1 MKKICLYHK
10 NCMDGLGAAYAV
22 WAKDPSYTFTPI
34 QYGEELPNL
43 AEYSEVLMVDFSISS
58 DYLENL
64 LKEKKVIIIDH
75 HEKAEKHLGKFIGS
89 DLLAKHKGEIVF
101 DTNNSGAV
109 LAWNYFNKYLTTPL
123 LLKYIEDRD
132 LWRWKME
139 DSQAISMWLSS
150 EINFSTITFR
160 EFASIAKRI
169 EHNIHAVIPSGR
181 AMIKYKDGL
190 VDSIARNARVK
201 KVKIGEN
208 IYEVP
213 IVNSSILQSEVGNI
227 ISKDHP
233 FGIVFFENLEN
244 SKTVYSL
251 RSSKEGLNVS
261 EIAECFGGGGHKHAA
276 GFILPTNETILI

>member
-1 MKKICLYHK
+1 
-10 NCMDGLGAAYAV
+10 MDGLGAAYAV
-22 WAKDPSYTFTPI
+22 WANDPSYTFTPI
-34 QYGEELPNL
+34 QYGEELPDL
-43 AEYSEVLMVDFSISS
+43 TEYSEILMVDFSVSS
-58 DYLENL
+58 DILENL

-75 HEKAEKHLGKFIGS
+75 HEKAEKHLGKFIDS
-89 DLLAKHKGEIVF
+89 ELLTKNGGKIIF
-101 DTNNSGAV
+101 DMNHSGAV
-109 LAWNYFNKYLTTPL
+109 LTWNYFQRFLTVPL

-132 LWRWKME
+132 LWKWKLE

-150 EINFSTITFR
+150 EVNFSSITFN
-160 EFASIAKRI
+160 EFANIVKRV

-190 VDSIARNARVK
+190 VDSIVRNARIK

-208 IYEVP
+208 VYEVP
-213 IVNSSILQSEVGNI
+213 IVNSSILQSEVGNV

-276 GFILPTNETILI
+276 GFVLPTNETILI